1 MYSIQHVLW
10 RGVMAASLLAVG
22 GFGAY
27 SAPVSAPAYIACEDT
42 ALVADALQPV
52 RELAAVEVHASVA
65 SFRHVRF
72 DTIVVK
78 GIPPEDA

>member
-10 RGVMAASLLAVG
+10 RGVMAVSLLVVG

-27 SAPVSAPAYIACEDT
+27 SAPANAPAYIACEDT
-42 ALVADALQPV
+42 ALVANAMQPV
-52 RELAAVEVHASVA
+52 AELAAIEVHAHVA
-65 SFRHVRF
+65 SFRHVQF